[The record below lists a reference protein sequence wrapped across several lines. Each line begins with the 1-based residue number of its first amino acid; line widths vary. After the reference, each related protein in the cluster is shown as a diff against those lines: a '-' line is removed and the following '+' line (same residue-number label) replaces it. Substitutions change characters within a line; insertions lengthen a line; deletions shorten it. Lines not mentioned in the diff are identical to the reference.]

1 MKKEMLLEVVSN
13 GEMIDYIIN
22 YLNGEA
28 TVMDNED
35 GSDYQD
41 AEGLMESFDGE
52 GMMFYLFQD
61 ILMDSITLEDEDQ
74 EMFTEAYPEIFN
86 ILFG

>member
-1 MKKEMLLEVVSN
+1 MLLEVVSN

-22 YLNGEA
+22 YLDIEAREMDIENGS
-28 TVMDNED
+28 N
-35 GSDYQD
+35 YQH
-41 AEGLMESFDGE
+41 AEHLMESFDGE

-74 EMFTEAYPEIFN
+74 EMFIEAYPEIFN